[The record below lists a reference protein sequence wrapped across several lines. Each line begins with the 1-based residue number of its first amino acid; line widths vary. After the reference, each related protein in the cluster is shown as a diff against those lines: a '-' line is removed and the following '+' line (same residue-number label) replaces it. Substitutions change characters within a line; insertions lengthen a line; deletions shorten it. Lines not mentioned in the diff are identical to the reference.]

1 MELILIRGVKISAAG
16 KAAGKD
22 EMKMKKATVSMG
34 KYSPKFNYIKINRYK
49 GASIGY
55 GQRYT
60 LSTEKGPGPGA
71 YKIPRIFDR
80 GVKRDLVIN

>member
-1 MELILIRGVKISAAG
+1 
-16 KAAGKD
+16 
-22 EMKMKKATVSMG
+22 MKQKKATVSMQ

-49 GASIGY
+49 GAGIGL
-55 GQRYT
+55 GQRSNMSKERT
-60 LSTEKGPGPGA
+60 PGPGE